1 MIPNFVRPHL
11 SSFFSEATRIPEK
24 RVKSTTTYLPLVP
37 RGRRSLEGLILEKLI
52 EKRAPLEK
60 VQYETDCCSFETS
73 DVEKLK
79 SPENWKNY
87 RNRRYHLELPL
98 LLLLTP
104 LPSLLKSLLSL
115 FAIASPFVR
124 RHFATGKILSRF

>member
-1 MIPNFVRPHL
+1 MNGI
-11 SSFFSEATRIPEK
+11 FFLFFRAEATRIPEK

-79 SPENWKNY
+79 SPENWKIIEIDGTIWSFLY
-87 RNRRYHLELPL
+87 YYFWRLFHL
-98 LLLLTP
+98 
-104 LPSLLKSLLSL
+104 
-115 FAIASPFVR
+115 F
-124 RHFATGKILSRF
+124 